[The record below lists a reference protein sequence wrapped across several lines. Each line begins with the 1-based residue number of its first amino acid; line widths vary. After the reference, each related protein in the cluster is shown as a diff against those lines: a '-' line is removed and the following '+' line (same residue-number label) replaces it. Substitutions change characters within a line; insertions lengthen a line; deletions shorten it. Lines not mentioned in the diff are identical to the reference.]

1 MKITMPMD
9 LAMTVL
15 NRREELGM
23 TQQDLATKISASR
36 KWVSDLEHGKA
47 TVELYR
53 VIDVLWALGLQ
64 MNITPSEDS
73 LPS

>member
-64 MNITPSEDS
+64 MNITPSEEP